1 MQSLGTSSRSVAHA
15 LAAHEHFAYCLRP
28 YMPAGMCLLSWLR
41 LVAAAFSI
49 ILSLKFGQ
57 HSARIHT
64 EDKLIMAKSVWLAV
78 ACLQTC

>member
-1 MQSLGTSSRSVAHA
+1 VLTACCFRLSMQSLGTSSRSVAHA

-49 ILSLKFGQ
+49 IL
-57 HSARIHT
+57 
-64 EDKLIMAKSVWLAV
+64 
-78 ACLQTC
+78 